1 MTTCSQTYEDRL
13 EALVSSSGIDARVKI
28 AVLAVYS
35 VCIFFVESW
44 EGILAFLLL
53 AVAFCIVFKPKM
65 SKLLKLGTIIYVIA
79 AFTIFFNMFAFSNGG
94 FAFSLDGLY
103 RGIFFAARIILL
115 VMASLV
121 VCMTC
126 DPLALSAAFRSYL
139 SPLSKIK
146 VPVDDIAT
154 ILSITLRFIP
164 LTAKEYLSIKEAQ
177 WSRGANFDE
186 GPIIGRIK
194 SHCSILIPLFINMFR
209 KADVLAM
216 SMDARGYGI
225 STIRRVDINCRKL
238 DARSLVFG
246 AACCTASVL
255 IAIFL

>member
-1 MTTCSQTYEDRL
+1 MATYSQTYEERL
-13 EALVSSSGIDARVKI
+13 KTLSVYSGIDARVKI
-28 AVLAVYS
+28 AILAVYS

-44 EGILAFLLL
+44 EGILGFLLL
-53 AVAFCIVFKPKM
+53 AIAFCIAFRPKI

-79 AFTIFFNMFAFSNGG
+79 AFTVFFNMFAFSNGSL
-94 FAFSLDGLY
+94 AFSLDGLY
-103 RGIFFAARIILL
+103 RGLFFAARIILL
-115 VMASLV
+115 VMASLI
-121 VCMTC
+121 VCLTC

-139 SPLSKIK
+139 APLSKLK

-164 LTAKEYLSIKEAQ
+164 LTAKEYLAIKEAQ

-186 GPIIGRIK
+186 GPMIGRIK
-194 SHCSILIPLFINMFR
+194 AHCSILIPLFISMFR

-216 SMDARGYGI
+216 SMDARGYGL
-225 STIRRVDINCRKL
+225 STVKRVDINFKKL
-238 DARSLVFG
+238 DARSILFG
-246 AACCTASVL
+246 LACCTVCIF